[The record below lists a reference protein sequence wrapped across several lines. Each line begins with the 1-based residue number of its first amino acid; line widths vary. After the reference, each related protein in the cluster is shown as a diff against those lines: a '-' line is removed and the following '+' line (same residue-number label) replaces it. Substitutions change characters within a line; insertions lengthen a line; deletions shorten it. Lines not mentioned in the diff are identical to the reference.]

1 MPTSDDVLRQTPCGP
16 LRGRRHDG
24 VTAFLR
30 VPYAAPPTGDRRFA
44 PPAPAPAW
52 SGERDAT
59 RPGPIPPQLT
69 SRLSRVMGDP
79 PMPQDEDCLHLDIW
93 VPDGV
98 GPSHP
103 APVLAFIHGG
113 AFMTGGGSLPM
124 YRGHELARRTGLVV
138 VNISYRLG
146 LLGFLPIP
154 GLASA
159 NLGLQDQIAAL
170 RWIGNGIASLGGDPD
185 AITLAGQ
192 SAGGYT
198 IAALMA
204 CPATQALFHRAVV
217 MSAPLGLA
225 LPTPQDS
232 TALLAALYRTLELSP
247 GDTDALRR
255 LPIDTLLQAQ
265 GRLARDWAS
274 TPANVSP
281 PFVPVADGEW
291 IRGEPLA
298 ALLDGSAA
306 SCPAIFGYTR
316 EEMAAF
322 YAGDARLAETANGI
336 VQERFAQRYAANA
349 PAELA
354 LARARRSPG
363 NALAILG
370 DLGTQALF
378 AEPAIAASQ
387 ARQARGHDTY
397 LYRFDWQSPLPGY
410 GACHC
415 IDLPFLF
422 GNLDDW
428 RESPMV
434 NTADRAEAA
443 GLSQVFQDFI
453 AAFARTGK
461 PVAPALPAWP
471 ACDHGAL
478 LSFDRLLTLG
488 QLPAAA
494 VSR

>member
-1 MPTSDDVLRQTPCGP
+1 MPTSDDVIRDTPCGL
-16 LRGRRHDG
+16 LRGRRQEG

-30 VPYAAPPTGDRRFA
+30 VPYAAPPTGERRFA
-44 PPAPAPAW
+44 PPAPAWA
-52 SGERDAT
+52 GERDAA

-79 PMPQDEDCLHLDIW
+79 PVPQDEDCLHLDIW
-93 VPDGV
+93 VPDGAD
-98 GPSHP
+98 PSQP

-146 LLGFLPIP
+146 ILGFLPIP
-154 GLASA
+154 GLAPA

-170 RWIGNGIASLGGDPD
+170 RWIHSGIAGLGGDPG
-185 AITLAGQ
+185 AVTLAGQ

-198 IAALMA
+198 IATLMA
-204 CPATQALFHRAVV
+204 CPATQGLFQRAVV
-217 MSAPLGLA
+217 MSAPLGLS
-225 LPTPQDS
+225 LPTADDS
-232 TALLAALYRTLELSP
+232 AALCAALFRTLDLPSGDP
-247 GDTDALRR
+247 GALRQ
-255 LPIDTLLQAQ
+255 LPVEALLQAQ
-265 GRLARDWAS
+265 GRLAREWAS
-274 TPANVSP
+274 TLANVSP

-291 IRGEPLA
+291 IRGEPLD
-298 ALLDGSAA
+298 ALLDGTA
-306 SCPAIFGYTR
+306 SPCPAIFGYTR

-322 YAGDARLAETANGI
+322 YAGDARLAEAADLI
-336 VQERFAQRYAANA
+336 VQDRFGQRHGSRAEV
-349 PAELA
+349 ELA

-363 NALAILG
+363 DALAVLG
-370 DLGTQALF
+370 DLGTRELF
-378 AEPAIAASQ
+378 ASPAIAAGR

-434 NTADRAEAA
+434 NTADRAETT
-443 GLSQVFQDFI
+443 GLSHVFQDLI
-453 AAFARTGK
+453 AAFARTGR
-461 PVAPALPAWP
+461 PAGPALPPWP
-471 ACDHGAL
+471 ACDHDAL

-488 QLPAAA
+488 QLPADPTAH
-494 VSR
+494 